1 MDLPPHRDL
10 GERVRAALA
19 RRGAGAL
26 HEADG
31 EEGGCRV
38 RAFLAGPD
46 ESTNTTRNTFLFV
59 GGRFVRDRNL
69 LHALALGYGPL
80 LEKGRYPMAALF
92 LDVPGAD
99 VDVNVHP
106 QKLEV
111 RFARAQ
117 EVYAAVRHVVGAAI
131 ARAPWLRD
139 RRTTAR
145 CGRSPSR
152 RAARPPGAAGA
163 RPVRVGAGALALP
176 RAAQSALPL
185 RARDADDAGAGATTA
200 LDARARPGRRQRFF
214 ADLNYVG
221 QVHRTYLVC
230 EAADEL
236 ILIDQHA
243 AHERVAYARLRAAH
257 ARRQMPRQQLLF
269 PIPIE
274 VGEAAAA
281 ALETDDVLGGLGF
294 EVARQGPGAILL
306 RAVPEPLKDADPK
319 PLIRE
324 LLSDLADGTPLR
336 DGELDRVDH
345 LLATIACHSV
355 VRAGDVLGRP
365 EALALLGQLDARRS
379 PLALPAR
386 TPGAAAPAAG
396 RDRETLRPC
405 LMTSDAAAVR
415 RGAGADG
422 VGEERARRWRSP
434 SARAARS
441 SPATRSRCTSA
452 WTSAPPS
459 RPPTSGAACRT
470 TRWTWSAPTSRSTPR
485 AGPRSRAPRS
495 PTSPRAAGCRSSS
508 AGPASTTARWS
519 PACSRRRRPTRA
531 SARATAPQ
539 AAADGVEA
547 LHARLAAVDPEAAA
561 AIRARDLVRIS
572 RALEIYEQTGVPI
585 TTLRRRAAPPADLAP
600 TVLLFDPPLA
610 ALRARIAARVEQMIA
625 AGFLDEVRA
634 LRAAGYGPALKPLQ
648 ALGYRQLGAVLDGTA
663 SLADAVAE
671 TIAGDVRLRAPAAH
685 LVPQAGGGPPLRE
698 PSPGSRTRSPLAGG
712 A

>member
-1 MDLPPHRDL
+1 MTNDAPRARQRVRVLPPELADQIAAGEVVERPASVVKELVENALDAGARRIDVEIEAGGRRLVRVVDDGVGMDPDDARLALRRHATSKIASADDLWGLRTFGFRGEALPSIAAVSRLTLATRPADAAAGFKLTVEAGVESDAREVGIPVGTQVEVRDLFFNTPARAKFGKSEATETANVSEAMLRLALAHPEAHLRLRVAGRVAMDLPPHASR

-38 RAFLAGPD
+38 QAYLAGPD

-69 LHALALGYGPL
+69 LHALTLGYGPL

-131 ARAPWLRD
+131 ARAPWLRTADD
-139 RRTTAR
+139 RPMRTFTQPPVQMGTLGGSPYPPATDYAGQSPAPSTR
-145 CGRSPSR
+145 SWRGRSSG
-152 RAARPPGAAGA
+152 GAMT
-163 RPVRVGAGALALP
+163 LP
-176 RAAQSALPL
+176 RAAQSSLPL
-185 RARDADDAGAGATTA
+185 RVRDADDGEGGTGAPVEAPSDQA
-200 LDARARPGRRQRFF
+200 PRFF
-214 ADLNYVG
+214 AGLTYVG

-269 PIPIE
+269 PIPID

-281 ALETDDVLGGLGF
+281 ALDGDDTLGGLGF
-294 EVARQGPGAILL
+294 EVSREGPAGIIL

-324 LLSDLADGTPLR
+324 LLTDLADGTPLR
-336 DGELDRVDH
+336 EGELDRVDH

-365 EALALLGQLDARRS
+365 EALALLSQLDAVDLRS
-379 PLALPAR
+379 HCPH
-386 TPGAAAPAAG
+386 G
-396 RDRETLRPC
+396 RP
-405 LMTSDAAAVR
+405 
-415 RGAGADG
+415 
-422 VGEERARRWRSP
+422 
-434 SARAARS
+434 
-441 SPATRSRCTSA
+441 
-452 WTSAPPS
+452 
-459 RPPTSGAACRT
+459 
-470 TRWTWSAPTSRSTPR
+470 
-485 AGPRSRAPRS
+485 
-495 PTSPRAAGCRSSS
+495 
-508 AGPASTTARWS
+508 
-519 PACSRRRRPTRA
+519 
-531 SARATAPQ
+531 
-539 AAADGVEA
+539 
-547 LHARLAAVDPEAAA
+547 
-561 AIRARDLVRIS
+561 
-572 RALEIYEQTGVPI
+572 
-585 TTLRRRAAPPADLAP
+585 
-600 TVLLFDPPLA
+600 VLLRLPLGEIERRFG
-610 ALRARIAARVEQMIA
+610 RA
-625 AGFLDEVRA
+625 
-634 LRAAGYGPALKPLQ
+634 
-648 ALGYRQLGAVLDGTA
+648 
-663 SLADAVAE
+663 
-671 TIAGDVRLRAPAAH
+671 
-685 LVPQAGGGPPLRE
+685 
-698 PSPGSRTRSPLAGG
+698 
-712 A
+712 